1 MKTAVLGTELVKI
14 KNKLSGEWKL
24 REERER
30 NVGQAFPFWAALCRR
45 ASAFLIELSHADI
58 NDHRRNLLGFLSLL
72 ILTND
77 RDPPTSIHVTDQ
89 RSPE

>member
-1 MKTAVLGTELVKI
+1 MGFRLYATVIYIIFAGVKTAVLGTELVKI

-58 NDHRRNLLGFLSLL
+58 NDH
-72 ILTND
+72 
-77 RDPPTSIHVTDQ
+77 
-89 RSPE
+89 